1 VPASAAVTLLDQF
14 SSVFRSADK
23 PVYKHEPLSLRR
35 ALVFTDLPSDESQ
48 RWLAQV
54 RDFVGGLPA
63 LADVDWRLVPGE
75 ECDTIGELL
84 ARVSDLDPHLV
95 VTFRNLH
102 SSAWQWPHSLSDHLE
117 VLTQVTDAPVLLM
130 PRPDREGVWADAKTG
145 TADVLTLTD
154 HLSGDARLI
163 RHSVA
168 FASAG
173 ARLHLTHVED
183 DAVFERYLRAISR
196 IPEIDTE
203 LARRV
208 ILAQLLK
215 EPRDYIDSVATELQ
229 AVGVQ
234 AQVEAQ
240 VTSGH
245 RLGEYRRLIEAHA
258 VDLLVMNTK
267 DEDQLA
273 MHGLSYPL
281 AVELRDVPMLL
292 L

>member
-1 VPASAAVTLLDQF
+1 MTLLDQF
-14 SSVFRSADK
+14 GSVFRSADK
-23 PVYKHEPLSLRR
+23 AVYKHEPLAMKRV
-35 ALVFTDLPSDESQ
+35 LVFTDLPSDPSQ
-48 RWLAQV
+48 RWLGQV
-54 RDFVGGLPA
+54 RAFLGGLPA
-63 LADVDWRLVPGE
+63 LAEAEWRLVPGE

-84 ARVSDLDPHLV
+84 ARVADLDPHLV

-102 SSAWQWPHSLSDHLE
+102 SSAWRWPHSLSDHLE

-130 PRPDREGVWADAKTG
+130 PRPDRDGDWADPKT
-145 TADVLTLTD
+145 ACKDVLTLTD

-168 FASAG
+168 FCSAG
-173 ARLHLTHVED
+173 GTLHLTHIED
-183 DAVFERYLRAISR
+183 DAVYERYMRAIGR

-203 LARRV
+203 LARKV
-208 ILAQLLK
+208 ILGQLLK
-215 EPRDYIDSVATELQ
+215 EPTDYIASVAKELV
-229 AVGVQ
+229 ARRVDAIVQ
-234 AQVEAQ
+234 AQ

-245 RLGEYRRLIEAHA
+245 RLAEYRRLIEAHA
-258 VDLLVMNTK
+258 VDLVVMNTK

-281 AVELRDVPMLL
+281 AVEVRDVPMLL